1 MSETNLKPTL
11 HLIQKNLSNS
21 EFDLQTNRMTN
32 NGDQLVFM
40 GDCVFNLTILNQSIN
55 QLEGLTIYVIDSDF
69 KARALDENLTQQV
82 IIIDFEQFVS
92 LTINADKVIT
102 W

>member
-11 HLIQKNLSNS
+11 HLIQKNLSSS
-21 EFDLQTNRMTN
+21 EFDLQINRMTTN
-32 NGDQLVFM
+32 SDQLVFM
-40 GDCVFNLTILNQSIN
+40 GDCVFDLTVLNQSIN
-55 QLEGLTIYVIDSDF
+55 HLENLTIYAIDSDL
-69 KARALDENLTQQV
+69 KARALTEHLSQQI

-92 LTINADKVIT
+92 LTIDANKVIS